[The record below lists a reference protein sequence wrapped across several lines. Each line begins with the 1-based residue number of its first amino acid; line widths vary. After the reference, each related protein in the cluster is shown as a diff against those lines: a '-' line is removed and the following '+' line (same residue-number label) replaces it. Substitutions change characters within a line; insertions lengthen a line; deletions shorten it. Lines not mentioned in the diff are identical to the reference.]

1 MDKLLTISI
10 YLRKVD
16 AESGTFFTNI
26 RVWNLETNT
35 KIFDKDIRDL
45 ENFSVGNFNNPYLV
59 ALFCKTPELLDFKN
73 QAQVLRYGVIPEGG
87 YGDYYIYFL
96 FDKFLFSPILIM
108 KVIDFI
114 FLIFS
119 QFSWLFLLWNS
130 VIHPHK
136 KRQEDFEME
145 AFSLTL
151 NISSRSWSNL
161 ATKDSFEISSS

>member
-1 MDKLLTISI
+1 MDKLLTIRI

-35 KIFDKDIRDL
+35 KIFDKDLRDL

-87 YGDYYIYFL
+87 YYIYFL
-96 FDKFLFSPILIM
+96 FHKFFFSPILIM

-114 FLIFS
+114 FWIFS
-119 QFSWLFLLWNS
+119 QFSWLFL
-130 VIHPHK
+130 
-136 KRQEDFEME
+136 FYT
-145 AFSLTL
+145 A
-151 NISSRSWSNL
+151 
-161 ATKDSFEISSS
+161 